1 MNTSRGA
8 RLDDRQ
14 AKRTLVSK
22 EDSAETDQNEGR
34 WPRHRERKT
43 ELHVIHTPKIGTRKV
58 DIIGEKN
65 TKTLLPLKKSLK
77 LQRKDHRQPDL
88 ADLLEVRQ
96 QPPLVRLVVV
106 RVHDERGVRPGPG
119 RLLCQAHRLGGR
131 VGPKLDLTP
140 S

>member
-1 MNTSRGA
+1 MQRGDRRRVHRDA
-8 RLDDRQ
+8 RPARN
-14 AKRTLVSK
+14 V
-22 EDSAETDQNEGR
+22 
-34 WPRHRERKT
+34 
-43 ELHVIHTPKIGTRKV
+43 V
-58 DIIGEKN
+58 KN
-65 TKTLLPLKKSLK
+65 
-77 LQRKDHRQPDL
+77 HRQPDL